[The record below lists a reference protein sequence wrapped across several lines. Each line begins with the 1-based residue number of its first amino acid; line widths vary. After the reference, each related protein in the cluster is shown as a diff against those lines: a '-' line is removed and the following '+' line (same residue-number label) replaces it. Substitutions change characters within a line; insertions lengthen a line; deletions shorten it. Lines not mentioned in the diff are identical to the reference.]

1 MFQKE
6 RCSRYNTR
14 SDRHPESFADDCHF
28 YSFESSDC
36 SCIVLCKIKTHSS
49 FLYIGERKNL
59 QNRILLLKQDFLF
72 IREGSETQS

>member
-1 MFQKE
+1 MGGHRLLDALFL
-6 RCSRYNTR
+6 CSRFMNNYGTTKF
-14 SDRHPESFADDCHF
+14 SGLLVK
-28 YSFESSDC
+28 SSLT
-36 SCIVLCKIKTHSS
+36 VVPNHEIKTHSS